1 MLRFFRTLRRKL
13 IEQENMRKYIWYAL
27 GEILLVM
34 IGILLALQVNNWNE
48 ERKENNLAEQFEERL
63 INDLNRLIEYSDH
76 RSDRNQK
83 ILASIT
89 ETQQLLERGSELSDE
104 EKNTVEYAIL
114 WLPRNTYEIP
124 SMLTY
129 EEMKGS
135 GQLNLIRD
143 IEIREELAALY
154 SFLIQVESVY
164 EKLGDSIED
173 QSIIFDKYIRAQ
185 TNPQTLEVEYSYD
198 FEGMSEDEEFINT
211 WSRSTVHWRGFV
223 FFMQAV
229 EVDGK
234 DLYKKMTGIDA

>member
-1 MLRFFRTLRRKL
+1 MLRFFRNIRRNL
-13 IEQENMRKYIWYAL
+13 LENGNIRTYFWYAL

-34 IGILLALQVNNWNE
+34 VGILLALQVNNWNE
-48 ERKENNLAEQFEERL
+48 SRKENNLSEQFEERL

-89 ETQQLLERGSELSDE
+89 ETQQLLERGGELNE
-104 EKNTVEYAIL
+104 EENNTIEYAIL

-124 SMLTY
+124 NMLTY

-154 SFLIQVESVY
+154 SFLIQVENVY

-173 QSIIFDKYIRAQ
+173 QSIIFDKYIRAH
-185 TNPQTLEVEYSYD
+185 TNPQSLEVSYSYD
-198 FEGMSEDEEFINT
+198 FEGMSEDEEFINA
-211 WSRSTVHWRGFV
+211 WSRSSVHWRGFV
-223 FFMQAV
+223 YFMQAV
-229 EVDGK
+229 EVDGNK
-234 DLYKKMTGIDA
+234 LKRLILENE

>member
-1 MLRFFRTLRRKL
+1 MLRFFRHIRQKL
-13 IEQENMRKYIWYAL
+13 LANGNIRKYLWYAI

-48 ERKENNLAEQFEERL
+48 HRKENNLSEQFEERL
-63 INDLNRLIEYSDH
+63 INDLNRLIKYSEY
-76 RSDRNQK
+76 RSHQNQN
-83 ILASIT
+83 ILESIT
-89 ETQQLLERGSELSDE
+89 QTQQLLERGGELSEE
-104 EKNTVEYAIL
+104 EKNTIEFAIL

-135 GQLNLIRD
+135 GQLNLVRD

-164 EKLGDSIED
+164 EKLGYSIED
-173 QSIIFDKYIRAQ
+173 QSIIFDKYIRAH
-185 TNPQTLEVEYSYD
+185 TNPQSLEVEYAYD
-198 FEGMSEDEEFINT
+198 FEGMSEDEEFIND
-211 WSRSTVHWRGFV
+211 WSRSSVHWRGFV
-223 FFMQAV
+223 YFMQAV

-234 DLYKKMTGIDA
+234 KLKTLMLENE